1 MSTRINSIPGLTSN
15 ISEGEILVLISGAD
29 RDSDHFPIWGRS
41 QGYVRGTLRRISP
54 AGNEIVVRWE
64 NGVEGVYDLR
74 RISVDKYNAQ
84 YDAMRQYGNSRAPSP
99 SVSSSA
105 TLMGYTMATDYLR
118 MINPSY
124 LGVDDDENE
133 RRKADL
139 KRIEEEKKQAKLAH
153 FDESK
158 LDPLIIAEDVKQEII
173 SILKQ
178 SKHAK
183 LIFDEWGLG
192 ETIEYG
198 KGMTMLF
205 FGGPGTGKTWAA
217 NCISKATNRELLIV
231 NAANIQTSE
240 PGGAN
245 RNIEQAF
252 TTATEQNK
260 VLFMDECD
268 SLITTR
274 GDVGMILSSEINTLL
289 TQIEKFEGICI
300 LATNRADSLDEAL
313 ERRIAL
319 IVEFPDPNF
328 AARKQIWQ
336 TLVPKK
342 MPLGKDVNFD
352 KLAEYALTGGQIKNV
367 VLQAARLAAA
377 AEAKKVELPHIE
389 QAVKRVQKS
398 KGIMGTA
405 SRTHQHTNGQ
415 DYKLSHG

>member
-1 MSTRINSIPGLTSN
+1 MSLNTPYIAGRSGPIG
-15 ISEGEILVLISGAD
+15 EGDGVVLLAGSDKDG
-29 RDSDHFPIWGRS
+29 DHFPIWGGKE
-41 QGYVRGTLRRISP
+41 GYVRGTLHRISP
-54 AGNEIVVRWE
+54 NGNNQVIIRWE
-64 NGVEGVYDLR
+64 NGIEGVYAVNLIRLDR
-74 RISVDKYNAQ
+74 YNQNYASQ
-84 YDAMRQYGNSRAPSP
+84 RA
-99 SVSSSA
+99 
-105 TLMGYTMATDYLR
+105 MGYQSPMNSPQLRDHYLNVL
-118 MINPSY
+118 MDPSFMSSVMNE
-124 LGVDDDENE
+124 GEEN
-133 RRKADL
+133 RRAADL
-139 KRIEEEKKQAKLAH
+139 KRIEEEAKQAKLAH

-158 LDPLIIAEDVKQEII
+158 LEPLVIAEDIKQEII

-178 SKHAK
+178 SKYAK
-183 LIFDEWGLG
+183 LIFEEWGLG

-205 FGGPGTGKTWAA
+205 WGGPGTGKTWAA
-217 NCISKATNRELLIV
+217 NCISKATNRELLVV

-252 TTATEQNK
+252 TTAREQNK

-328 AARKQIWQ
+328 AARKKIWE

-342 MPLGKDVNFD
+342 MPLAKEVSFD

-377 AEAKKVELPHIE
+377 AEAKKVGLPHIE

-405 SRTHQHTNGQ
+405 SRTHQTIGKQ